1 MRRKSAYF
9 LSRPQLSPFPPP
21 CDCSRSE
28 PKVRLAP
35 ESDDQV
41 LSPVVFGI
49 FGSGDLA
56 GDGDSFPDEAGDES
70 LPRASRLEA
79 CLPRFRAKSGVAT
92 MISFARGS

>member
-1 MRRKSAYF
+1 MRRNSAYF
-9 LSRPQLSPFPPP
+9 LSRLQLSPFPPP

-28 PKVRLAP
+28 PNARLAP
-35 ESDDQV
+35 ESDDQA

-49 FGSGDLA
+49 FGSSDLA

-70 LPRASRLEA
+70 LPQASRLEA
-79 CLPRFRAKSGVAT
+79 CLPRFRGRSGVAT

>member
-1 MRRKSAYF
+1 MLRKSAYF
-9 LSRPQLSPFPPP
+9 LSCLQLSPFPPP

-28 PKVRLAP
+28 PKALLAP
-35 ESDDQV
+35 ESDDQA

-49 FGSGDLA
+49 FGSSAPA

-70 LPRASRLEA
+70 ITRASRLEA
-79 CLPRFRAKSGVAT
+79 YLPRFRGRSGVAT